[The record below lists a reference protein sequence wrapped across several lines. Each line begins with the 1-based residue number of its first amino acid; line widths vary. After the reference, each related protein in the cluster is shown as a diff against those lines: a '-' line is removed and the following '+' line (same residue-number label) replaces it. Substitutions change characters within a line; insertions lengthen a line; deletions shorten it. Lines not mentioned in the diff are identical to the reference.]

1 MDSLPPF
8 QVKVD
13 ARGWSCILDVRLAL
27 ARLGPMLALRLAEEL
42 PVCLVPTLWD
52 VLDNTVYFDADPDAL
67 YADPLVPEGYPA
79 GCFGR
84 PALAQWERARTE
96 VGLSAQGI
104 YWAAEALPQS
114 SLPRAV
120 DPGVVRRFDAF
131 GQGLERRLQ
140 GARPDLKE
148 APPRP
153 LLEGS
158 IGALALAAAMT
169 RYRPLILSLA
179 APEGEGPPPLC
190 RLLAL
195 CGIPSRRLEPGQSR
209 ETRRVLAPLLARA
222 GILDLI
228 WAGLPLM
235 ILHLVVPGG
244 LALGP
249 AVDGADDGDLL
260 DADAAEVGDGW
271 QDATAFW
278 YPLP

>member
-1 MDSLPPF
+1 
-8 QVKVD
+8 
-13 ARGWSCILDVRLAL
+13 
-27 ARLGPMLALRLAEEL
+27 
-42 PVCLVPTLWD
+42 
-52 VLDNTVYFDADPDAL
+52 
-67 YADPLVPEGYPA
+67 
-79 GCFGR
+79 
-84 PALAQWERARTE
+84 
-96 VGLSAQGI
+96 
-104 YWAAEALPQS
+104 
-114 SLPRAV
+114 
-120 DPGVVRRFDAF
+120 
-131 GQGLERRLQ
+131 
-140 GARPDLKE
+140 
-148 APPRP
+148 
-153 LLEGS
+153 
-158 IGALALAAAMT
+158 MT